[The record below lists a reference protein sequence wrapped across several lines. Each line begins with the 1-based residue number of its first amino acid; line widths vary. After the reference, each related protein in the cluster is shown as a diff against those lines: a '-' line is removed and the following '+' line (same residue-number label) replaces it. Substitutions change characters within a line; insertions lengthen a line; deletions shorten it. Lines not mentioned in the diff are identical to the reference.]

1 MANINGTKFNDNN
14 TANGNGKF
22 HKFLVGTIALLPL
35 SLIGFSLGTVITA
48 PALARWPAWCA
59 PEFKDCNGDGG
70 GDLGGEDPGGG
81 GGGDDGFDPPHEP
94 DPKPPNQP
102 KPKPKPPNQPK
113 PKPPSQP
120 KPDPSICNKKPDLPQ
135 CN

>member
-35 SLIGFSLGTVITA
+35 SLIGFSLGTVMTV
-48 PALARWPAWCA
+48 PALALEPVEPCMSI
-59 PEFKDCNGDGG
+59 DGGSFCDSG
-70 GDLGGEDPGGG
+70 GDLGGDQGR
-81 GGGDDGFDPPHEP
+81 DDGFDPPFEP
-94 DPKPPNQP
+94 DPKPKPPNQP
-102 KPKPKPPNQPK
+102 KPKPKPPSQPK

>member
-1 MANINGTKFNDNN
+1 MANINGTKFNDKN

-22 HKFLVGTIALLPL
+22 HKFIVGTIALLPL

-48 PALARWPAWCA
+48 PALALVPAEPCMSIH
-59 PEFKDCNGDGG
+59 EGIFCDGG
-70 GDLGGEDPGGG
+70 GEGGG
-81 GGGDDGFDPPHEP
+81 GEGGDDGFDPPFEP
-94 DPKPPNQP
+94 D
-102 KPKPKPPNQPK
+102 PKPKPPNQPK
-113 PKPPSQP
+113 P

>member
-1 MANINGTKFNDNN
+1 MAMINGTDFNGNN
-14 TANGNGKF
+14 TVNGNGKF

-48 PALARWPAWCA
+48 PALALLPADVCLVI
-59 PEFKDCNGDGG
+59 DGGIMYCGSLGGDQGGEDQGG
-70 GDLGGEDPGGG
+70 GDGPD
-81 GGGDDGFDPPHEP
+81 EP

-102 KPKPKPPNQPK
+102 KPNQPNQPN
-113 PKPPSQP
+113 QP
-120 KPDPSICNKKPDLPQ
+120 KPDPSICNKKPDLQQ

>member
-1 MANINGTKFNDNN
+1 MAMINGTDFNGNN
-14 TANGNGKF
+14 TLNGNGKF
-22 HKFLVGTIALLPL
+22 HKFLVGAIALLPL

-48 PALARWPAWCA
+48 PALALGPAEPCMA
-59 PEFKDCNGDGG
+59 IDGGSFCDGG
-70 GDLGGEDPGGG
+70 GDIGGQDQGGNDG
-81 GGGDDGFDPPHEP
+81 PKEPNDDAD
-94 DPKPPNQP
+94 PPNQP

-120 KPDPSICNKKPDLPQ
+120 KPDSSICNKKPDLPQ